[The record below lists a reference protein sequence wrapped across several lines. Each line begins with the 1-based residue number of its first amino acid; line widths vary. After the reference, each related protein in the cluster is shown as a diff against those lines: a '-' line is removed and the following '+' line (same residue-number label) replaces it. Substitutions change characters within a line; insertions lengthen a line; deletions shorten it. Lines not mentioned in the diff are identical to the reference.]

1 MLLDFVEEAWLD
13 FEQSVTA
20 ERVIFT
26 IIQWRQKLI
35 FPLFLLAVAID
46 EQTRGLCLL
55 ERLLSNLKLVLA
67 CVGPSLVAVGWPE
80 RALTSQ
86 RARCCQVVVV
96 AVAAAQ

>member
-1 MLLDFVEEAWLD
+1 MLLDFVEEGGLD

-20 ERVIFT
+20 ERVI
-26 IIQWRQKLI
+26 IDQWRQKLI
-35 FPLFLLAVAID
+35 FPLFLLAIAID

-67 CVGPSLVAVGWPE
+67 CAGRRMVALGWSE

-86 RARCCQVVVV
+86 RARCLQVVGL
-96 AVAAAQ
+96 AVLRCV